1 MARILLIDDEDL
13 VRATLRY
20 ALERAG
26 HSVVEAGNGREG
38 IAILDRGGIDLM
50 VTDIVMPEM
59 EGIETI
65 RTVRRE
71 HPEVKIVA
79 MSGVAVVA
87 VDFLELAGRLG
98 ADEILRKP
106 FSAKT
111 LTDAVERILPRG
123 AAGSSPYQCSRL

>member
-1 MARILLIDDEDL
+1 MARVLLIDDEEL

-26 HSVVEAGNGREG
+26 HAVTEAANGREG
-38 IAILDRGGIDLM
+38 IKALDRGGIDL
-50 VTDIVMPEM
+50 VITDIVMPEM

-65 RTVRRE
+65 RAAKKA

-79 MSGVAVVA
+79 ISGAASAA

-98 ADEILRKP
+98 ADEVLRKP
-106 FSAKT
+106 FSADA
-111 LTDAVERILPRG
+111 LIGAVERSLARAHPG
-123 AAGSSPYQCSRL
+123 PCLCDQA